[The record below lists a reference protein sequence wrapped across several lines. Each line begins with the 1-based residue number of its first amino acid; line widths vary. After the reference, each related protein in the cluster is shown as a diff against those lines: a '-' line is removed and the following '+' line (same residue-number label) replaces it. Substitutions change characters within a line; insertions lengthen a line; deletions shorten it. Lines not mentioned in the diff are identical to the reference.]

1 MKTMTILAITAA
13 MTIGAINAPAQKPDA
28 MQQMDP
34 KTHRELMPVH
44 AKLMEEQKL
53 QDAEM
58 AKLLAEMNSATGER
72 RIDALVAVVNKLIEQ
87 RRAMQEKIGGLL
99 DK

>member
-13 MTIGAINAPAQKPDA
+13 MTLGAMSAPAQNPDK
-28 MQQMDP
+28 MRQMDP
-34 KTHRELMPVH
+34 KLHRELMPVH
-44 AKLMEEQKL
+44 AKLLEEQKR

-72 RIDALVAVVNKLIEQ
+72 RIDALIAVVNKLIEQ
-87 RRAMQEKIGGLL
+87 RRAMQERMGALL

>member
-1 MKTMTILAITAA
+1 MKTMTILAITVVMTLGA
-13 MTIGAINAPAQKPDA
+13 MSAPAQKPDT

-44 AKLMEEQKL
+44 AKFLEEQKL

-58 AKLLAEMNSATGER
+58 AKLLAKMNSATGER

-87 RRAMQEKIGGLL
+87 RRAMQERMGALL
-99 DK
+99 DR

>member
-1 MKTMTILAITAA
+1 MKAMTILAITVA
-13 MTIGAINAPAQKPDA
+13 MGLGAMSAPAQKPDT
-28 MQQMDP
+28 MPQMDP
-34 KTHRELMPVH
+34 KSHRELMPVH
-44 AKLMEEQKL
+44 AKLLEEQKL

-87 RRAMQEKIGGLL
+87 RRAMQERMGALL

>member
-13 MTIGAINAPAQKPDA
+13 MTLGAISSPAQNPDT

-34 KTHRELMPVH
+34 KVHRELMPVH
-44 AKLMEEQKL
+44 AKLLEEQKL

-72 RIDALVAVVNKLIEQ
+72 RIDAVVAVVNKLIQ
-87 RRAMQEKIGGLL
+87 
-99 DK
+99 